1 MLFTDILFFSNI
13 IYKQL
18 NDCRFNDRYEENYI
32 KISSIVDD
40 NKIGIIDFR
49 FILKKSNAMKLL
61 GNKFLSLEK
70 EINEKIKKKQK

>member
-1 MLFTDILFFSNI
+1 MKES
-13 IYKQL
+13 
-18 NDCRFNDRYEENYI
+18 I
-32 KISSIVDD
+32 KITMYMFLKSLN

-70 EINEKIKKKQK
+70 EINDRIYCIRETTKNA